1 MKSMLLGFFLGIVFT
16 CACAFHYGYNRHD
29 IATGSDVTLNS
40 LAENQRTLA
49 IIIEERCGDNK

>member
-16 CACAFHYGYNRHD
+16 CACAFHYDRRYID
-29 IATGSDVTLNS
+29 TGRDVTLNS
-40 LAENQRTLA
+40 LAENQRKLA